1 VTACAH
7 HENVGSYVLHALP
20 DDEYQRFVSHLDG
33 CEDCRREVAD
43 LQMAVD
49 TLPLATEQIAPP
61 PELKDRIMAVVHS
74 EAELLQAAGAR
85 ADEPEAATAA
95 PAAPP
100 AERRSWWKR
109 TLLSLRPLPAIG
121 LATAVLAVGVVAGVL
136 VTSGGSEGTRTVSA
150 KVTLASA
157 PAAHA
162 SLSVKGDDGRLSV
175 ANFPA
180 AGNGRVYQVWLVKGN
195 AKPTSAGLFRVTDSG
210 QATFAI
216 PESMKGV
223 DQVMVSVEPG
233 GGSDQPTSQPVAA
246 ASMA

>member
-20 DDEYQRFVSHLDG
+20 DDEYQRFVSHLDS

-61 PELKDRIMAVVHS
+61 AELKDRIMAVVHS

-85 ADEPEAATAA
+85 ADEPEPEAA
-95 PAAPP
+95 PAQAPP
-100 AERRSWWKR
+100 ARQGWWRRTW
-109 TLLSLRPLPAIG
+109 LSLRPLPAIG

-136 VTSGGSEGTRTVSA
+136 ITSGGEGTRTVPA

-157 PAAHA
+157 PAARA

-175 ANFPA
+175 TNFPA
-180 AGNGRVYQVWLVKGN
+180 SGSGRVYQVWLVKGN
-195 AKPTSAGLFRVTDSG
+195 AKPTSAGLFRVTGDG
-210 QATFAI
+210 EATFAI
-216 PESMKGV
+216 PESMTGV

>member
-1 VTACAH
+1 VTGCAH
-7 HENVGSYVLHALP
+7 RDNVGSYVLHALP
-20 DDEYQRFVSHLDG
+20 DDEYERFASHLED
-33 CEDCRREVAD
+33 CEDCRREIAD

-61 PELKDRIMAVVHS
+61 SELKDRIMAVVHS

-85 ADEPEAATAA
+85 ADEPEPAAA
-95 PAAPP
+95 PA
-100 AERRSWWKR
+100 ERKGWWRR

-136 VTSGGSEGTRTVSA
+136 ITSGGESTRTVSA

-157 PAAHA
+157 PDAHA
-162 SLSVKGDDGRLSV
+162 SLSVKGDDGRLTVS
-175 ANFPA
+175 NFPG
-180 AGNGRVYQVWLVKGN
+180 AGDGRVYQVWLVKGN
-195 AKPTSAGLFRVTDSG
+195 GKPTSAGLFRVAGSSG
-210 QATFAI
+210 TADFAI
-216 PESMKGV
+216 PESMNGV

-233 GGSDQPTSQPVAA
+233 GGSDQPTSQPIAA

>member
-1 VTACAH
+1 VTGCAH

-20 DDEYQRFVSHLDG
+20 EDEYERFVSHLDG

-61 PELKDRIMAVVHS
+61 PDLKDRIMAVVSS
-74 EAELLQAAGAR
+74 EAQLLQAAGAR
-85 ADEPEAATAA
+85 ADEPETAA
-95 PAAPP
+95 AAQAPT
-100 AERRSWWKR
+100 ERRGWWRR

-136 VTSGGSEGTRTVSA
+136 LTSGGSEGTRTVSA
-150 KVTLASA
+150 KMTLASA
-157 PAAHA
+157 PAARA

-175 ANFPA
+175 TNFPA

-195 AKPTSAGLFRVTDSG
+195 GKPASAGLFRVTDTG
-210 QATFAI
+210 DATFAI

>member
-1 VTACAH
+1 VTGCAH

-20 DDEYQRFVSHLDG
+20 DDEYERFVSHLDS
-33 CEDCRREVAD
+33 CEACRREIAD

-61 PELKDRIMAVVHS
+61 PELKDRIMAVVRS
-74 EAELLQAAGAR
+74 ESELLQAAGSR
-85 ADEPEAATAA
+85 ADEAA
-95 PAAPP
+95 PAPAQAPR
-100 AERRSWWKR
+100 ERQGWWRR
-109 TLLSLRPLPAIG
+109 TLLSLRPLPAVG
-121 LATAVLAVGVVAGVL
+121 LATAVLAVGVVAGVI
-136 VTSGGSEGTRTVSA
+136 VTSGGEGTRTVSA

-157 PAAHA
+157 PTARA
-162 SLSVKGDDGRLSV
+162 SLAVKGNDGRLSV
-175 ANFPA
+175 TNFPA
-180 AGNGRVYQVWLVKGN
+180 SGSGRVYQVWLVKGN
-195 AKPTSAGLFRVTDSG
+195 AKPTSAGLFRVTGDG

-233 GGSDQPTSQPVAA
+233 GGSDQPTSKPVAA